1 MGCPVGES
9 GGGVCGGHGLCD
21 VGDDPT
27 NTVCDDSFFFFFFSI
42 FIDLCFRFAN
52 ASFRMREEPARNW
65 FVLSRS
71 TI

>member
-27 NTVCDDSFFFFFFSI
+27 NTVCDDSFFFFFFQFSLI
-42 FIDLCFRFAN
+42 CVSGLPMLH
-52 ASFRMREEPARNW
+52 S
-65 FVLSRS
+65 V
-71 TI
+71 